1 MGGRVEAI
9 ARELPEQVK
18 RLESA
23 ADKKVVDAAARALGQ
38 PCAGSG
44 LPPRWA
50 LARILTGRRPQ
61 TQRPVAGHLRAPA
74 S

>member
-23 ADKKVVDAAARALGQ
+23 ADKKVVDAAARCSECRKNA
-38 PCAGSG
+38 P
-44 LPPRWA
+44 
-50 LARILTGRRPQ
+50 RRPSM
-61 TQRPVAGHLRAPA
+61 H
-74 S
+74 

>member
-23 ADKKVVDAAARALGQ
+23 ADKKVVDAAARALNAEERAEEVPGVEGAAHEAEEQ
-38 PCAGSG
+38 QARSAG
-44 LPPRWA
+44 
-50 LARILTGRRPQ
+50 ARGDLLER
-61 TQRPVAGHLRAPA
+61 LE
-74 S
+74 

>member
-23 ADKKVVDAAARALGQ
+23 ADKKVVDAAGLQRVGGL
-38 PCAGSG
+38 SG
-44 LPPRWA
+44 
-50 LARILTGRRPQ
+50 G
-61 TQRPVAGHLRAPA
+61 V
-74 S
+74 